1 MAFPPPFGTVYP
13 VYPGGKSG
21 FKPLELGRPPVS
33 FFCMFHRNRQVHE
46 QRTEALE
53 RSIQA
58 APRNR
63 KIAGGWP
70 SVDMQASDFLCGSLW
85 RKMVLLLYV
94 LLPKVLVRIIDLRMG
109 QNRSH
114 NILR

>member
-63 KIAGGWP
+63 KIVGGWP

-85 RKMVLLLYV
+85 RKTFYSPRYWSELSTCGWV
-94 LLPKVLVRIIDLRMG
+94 KTDRTIF
-109 QNRSH
+109 
-114 NILR
+114 